1 MRACYNNQLLYFLLY
16 CCTKM
21 YMLLRTSFL
30 WKTTRPTHADYM
42 VRIIFSTVTVRY
54 SNITFLFHVFTPHA
68 LQHQH
73 SKLCR
78 TNQLS
83 TSTQTHA
90 AETAVPAPKANRYY
104 SRDGSSHVPGHV
116 RWSAASGPAPA
127 SAPAPRRRRWAG
139 DSAWLSAMAGHVR
152 SSPFSGMGCAL
163 PVRRDPCHDDANPSA
178 SGPTLHAL
186 HIAKGNP
193 NPRDAPKLLMGKRNY

>member
-116 RWSAASGPAPA
+116 RWSAASA
-127 SAPAPRRRRWAG
+127 SVSPSPQAQAVSRWLGVAVGHGRARQELAFLGNGLRFARETRPMPWRRESFCKWAH
-139 DSAWLSAMAGHVR
+139 AA
-152 SSPFSGMGCAL
+152 CAAHRQRE
-163 PVRRDPCHDDANPSA
+163 P
-178 SGPTLHAL
+178 
-186 HIAKGNP
+186 
-193 NPRDAPKLLMGKRNY
+193 